1 MRDILMGLSEPSFT
15 LGIEEEYLLVD
26 KTSRDLVSDPPKELL
41 SDCEEALHGIGGQ
54 VSPEFMRSQIE
65 VGTRVCQN
73 IKEARHDLARL
84 RAAIATS
91 AARYGFA
98 PIASSTHP
106 FAQWD
111 AQRHTDKERYNVIV
125 ADLQMIAQ
133 RMLISGMH
141 VHVGIDDDDLRI
153 DIMNQASYFLPH
165 LMALSTS
172 SPFWRGR
179 QTGLKSYRM
188 SVFDEL
194 PRTGLPE
201 HFSSHAE
208 FQRTVNVLVNAG
220 LIEDGT
226 KIWWDMR
233 PSSRFPTLE
242 MRVTDICPLLDD
254 AIAIAA
260 VYLCICRMMY
270 RLRGLNQRWRSYSP
284 FLIMENRW
292 RAQRYGVTNG
302 LLDFGKSEL
311 VPFRDLLDE
320 ILALVRE
327 DADALDCR
335 LEVEHT
341 RLIVERGTSA
351 ERQVAAYD
359 TAIAGGSDDRAALQA
374 VVDLLIAETVR
385 GTGEHNPM
393 QPADAVAPDGA
404 APDAPVDPAPAGAA
418 VSLLDSSP
426 C

>member
-1 MRDILMGLSEPSFT
+1 MHDALMSLREPSFT

-26 KTSRDLVSDPPKELL
+26 KTSRDLISDPPKELL
-41 SDCEEALHGIGGQ
+41 SDCEEALREVGGQ

-65 VGTRVCQN
+65 VGTRVCKN
-73 IKEARHDLARL
+73 IKEARHEVARL
-84 RAAIATS
+84 RAAIAEI
-91 AARYGFA
+91 AGRYGFA
-98 PIASSTHP
+98 PIAASTHP
-106 FAQWD
+106 FAHWD
-111 AQRHTDKERYNVIV
+111 AQRHTDKERYNIIV
-125 ADLQMIAQ
+125 ADLQMIAH

-141 VHVGIDDDDLRI
+141 VHVGIEDDDLRI

-165 LMALSTS
+165 LLALSTS

-188 SVFDEL
+188 SIFDEL

-201 HFSSHAE
+201 HFSSYAE
-208 FQRTVNVLVNAG
+208 FQRTVDVLVNAK

-254 AIAIAA
+254 GIAIAA
-260 VYLCICRMMY
+260 VFLCICRMMY

-302 LLDFGKSEL
+302 LIDFGKSEL

-320 ILALVRE
+320 ILALIRE
-327 DADALDCR
+327 DAEALNCR
-335 LEVEHT
+335 VEVEHT

-351 ERQVAAYD
+351 ERQVAAYEA
-359 TAIAGGSDDRAALQA
+359 AIAAGRKDSEALQA
-374 VVDLLIAETVR
+374 VVDLLIEETVR
-385 GTGEHNPM
+385 GTGEHDAQQPPGPM
-393 QPADAVAPDGA
+393 ADAQSAISPADP
-404 APDAPVDPAPAGAA
+404 
-418 VSLLDSSP
+418 SP

>member
-1 MRDILMGLSEPSFT
+1 MHDALMSLREPSFT

-26 KTSRDLVSDPPKELL
+26 KTSRDLVGDPPKELL
-41 SDCEEALHGIGGQ
+41 SDCEEALREIGGQ

-65 VGTRVCQN
+65 VGTRVCKS
-73 IKEARHDLARL
+73 IKEARHEVARL
-84 RAAIATS
+84 RAAIAEI
-91 AARYGFA
+91 AGRYGFA
-98 PIASSTHP
+98 PIAASTHP
-106 FAQWD
+106 FAHWD
-111 AQRHTDKERYNVIV
+111 AQRHTDKERYNIIV

-141 VHVGIDDDDLRI
+141 VHVGIEDDDLRI

-165 LMALSTS
+165 LLALSTS

-188 SVFDEL
+188 SIFDEL

-201 HFSSHAE
+201 HFSSYAE
-208 FQRTVNVLVNAG
+208 FQRTVDVLVNAK

-254 AIAIAA
+254 GIAIAA
-260 VYLCICRMMY
+260 VFLCICRMMY

-302 LLDFGKSEL
+302 LIDFGKSEL

-320 ILALVRE
+320 ILALIRE
-327 DADALDCR
+327 DAEALNCR
-335 LEVEHT
+335 VEVEHT

-351 ERQVAAYD
+351 ERQVAAYEA
-359 TAIAGGSDDRAALQA
+359 AIAAGRKDSEALQA
-374 VVDLLIAETVR
+374 VVDLLIEETVR
-385 GTGEHNPM
+385 GTGEHDAQQPPSPIADA
-393 QPADAVAPDGA
+393 QGAISPADP
-404 APDAPVDPAPAGAA
+404 
-418 VSLLDSSP
+418 SP

>member
-1 MRDILMGLSEPSFT
+1 MYDALMSLREPSFT

-41 SDCEEALHGIGGQ
+41 SDCEEALREVGGQ

-65 VGTRVCQN
+65 VGTRVCKN
-73 IKEARHDLARL
+73 IKEARHEVARL
-84 RAAIATS
+84 RAAIAEI
-91 AARYGFA
+91 AGRYGFA
-98 PIASSTHP
+98 PIAASTHP
-106 FAQWD
+106 FAHWD
-111 AQRHTDKERYNVIV
+111 AQRHTDKERYNIIV
-125 ADLQMIAQ
+125 ADLQMIAH

-141 VHVGIDDDDLRI
+141 VHVGIEDDDLRI

-165 LMALSTS
+165 LLALSTS

-188 SVFDEL
+188 SIFDEL

-201 HFSSHAE
+201 HFSSYAE
-208 FQRTVNVLVNAG
+208 FQRTVDVLVNAK

-254 AIAIAA
+254 GIAIAA
-260 VYLCICRMMY
+260 VFLCICRMMY

-292 RAQRYGVTNG
+292 RAQRYGVTHG
-302 LLDFGKSEL
+302 LIDFGKSEL

-320 ILALVRE
+320 ILALIRE
-327 DADALDCR
+327 DAEALNCR
-335 LEVEHT
+335 VEVEHT

-351 ERQVAAYD
+351 ERQVAAYEA
-359 TAIAGGSDDRAALQA
+359 AIAAGRKDSEALRA
-374 VVDLLIAETVR
+374 VVDLLIEETVR
-385 GTGEHNPM
+385 GTGEHDAQQPPGPM
-393 QPADAVAPDGA
+393 ADAQSAISPADP
-404 APDAPVDPAPAGAA
+404 
-418 VSLLDSSP
+418 SP

>member
-1 MRDILMGLSEPSFT
+1 MRDPLMSLTEPSFT

-26 KTSRDLVSDPPKELL
+26 KTSRDLVSDPPKALL
-41 SDCEEALHGIGGQ
+41 SDCEEALREIGGQ

-65 VGTRVCQN
+65 VGTGVCRN

-84 RAAIATS
+84 RNAIAAS
-91 AARYGFA
+91 AANYGFA
-98 PIASSTHP
+98 PIAASTHP
-106 FAQWD
+106 FAEWD
-111 AQRHTDKERYNVIV
+111 AQRHTDKERYNVLV

-165 LMALSTS
+165 LLALSTS

-188 SVFDEL
+188 SIFDEL

-201 HFSSHAE
+201 HFASYAE
-208 FQRTVNVLVNAG
+208 FQRTVEVLVNAG

-242 MRVTDICPLLDD
+242 LRVTDICPLLDD
-254 AIAIAA
+254 GIAIAA
-260 VYLCICRMMY
+260 LFLCICRMMY

-302 LLDFGKSEL
+302 LVDFGKSEL

-327 DADALDCR
+327 DAEELNCR
-335 LEVEHT
+335 VEVEHT

-351 ERQVAAYD
+351 ERQVAAYE
-359 TAIAGGSDDRAALQA
+359 TARAAGSDERTALQA

-385 GTGEHNPM
+385 GTAENDPM
-393 QPADAVAPDGA
+393 LPADTTLAPDEAGRQGSHPAPGA
-404 APDAPVDPAPAGAA
+404 AGI
-418 VSLLDSSP
+418 SLPDSSP

>member
-1 MRDILMGLSEPSFT
+1 MRDTRMGLKEPSFT

-26 KTSRDLVSDPPKELL
+26 KGSRDLVSDPPKQLL
-41 SDCEEALHGIGGQ
+41 SDCEDALREIGGQ

-65 VGTRVCQN
+65 VGTRVCRN
-73 IKEARHDLARL
+73 IKAARVELARL
-84 RAAIATS
+84 RATIAGI
-91 AARYGFA
+91 AERYGFA
-98 PIASSTHP
+98 PIAASTHP
-106 FAQWD
+106 FAEWE
-111 AQRHTDKERYNVIV
+111 AQRHTDKERYNTIV
-125 ADLQMIAQ
+125 ADMQMIAQ

-165 LMALSTS
+165 LLALSTS

-201 HFSSHAE
+201 HFSNHAE
-208 FQRTVNVLVNAG
+208 FERTVNVLVNAG

-260 VYLCICRMMY
+260 MYLCICRMMY

-335 LEVEHT
+335 REVEHT

-374 VVDLLIAETVR
+374 VVDLLIAETAR
-385 GTGEHNPM
+385 GTAEADLPPQGGTTAEA
-393 QPADAVAPDGA
+393 PADTRG
-404 APDAPVDPAPAGAA
+404 PVSPA
-418 VSLLDSSP
+418 DSSP